1 MPQLDGISIAAFASF
16 AGLIVAWLAAPSTT
30 VAAIEHQ
37 TAPLP
42 ASAAA

>member
-1 MPQLDGISIAAFASF
+1 MPQLDPVSIAAFASF

-30 VAAIEHQ
+30 AAANEHE

-42 ASAAA
+42 AAAAA

>member
-30 VAAIEHQ
+30 RAIEHQ
-37 TAPLP
+37 AAPLP
-42 ASAAA
+42 AAAAA

>member
-30 VAAIEHQ
+30 ATIEHQ